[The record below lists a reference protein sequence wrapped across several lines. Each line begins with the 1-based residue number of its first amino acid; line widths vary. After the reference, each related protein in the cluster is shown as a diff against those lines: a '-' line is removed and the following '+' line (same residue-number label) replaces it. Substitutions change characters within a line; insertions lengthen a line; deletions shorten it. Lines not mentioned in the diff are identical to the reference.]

1 MKWTPIRLIDE
12 ANASLR
18 ARVHL
23 RLTGGKTGRG
33 LAGEGIRMEIV
44 ARRQPDELVVV
55 GLAQYGARLF
65 TVRQRDE
72 GVGSQSVVTLVADPA
87 NRELKQ
93 IALFVM
99 DALHRA
105 YWVQLSEE
113 SGATIFDWGEER
125 VTLTRSGET
134 LRREFAL
141 ANRGPATRRVTIE
154 YPEPVAEALVS
165 RVEMRNPWCGY
176 EAVIVPIERE
186 PLRKQ

>member
-1 MKWTPIRLIDE
+1 VKWTPIRLIDE
-12 ANASLR
+12 ATASLR

-33 LAGEGIRMEIV
+33 LAGEEIRLEIV
-44 ARRQPDELVVV
+44 ARSQPDELVVV

-72 GVGSQSVVTLVADPA
+72 GIGSQSVATLVADAA
-87 NRELKQ
+87 NRELEQ
-93 IALFVM
+93 IALLVM

-141 ANRGPATRRVTIE
+141 ANRGPATGRVTIE
-154 YPEPVAEALVS
+154 YPEPVTEPLLPRIV
-165 RVEMRNPWCGY
+165 MRNPWCGY